1 MTLPGEV
8 GVDVMAFCTRE
19 GEFFD
24 VLETRSPEAR
34 EEALMAALSAHVAQA
49 RAQAPYYAR
58 VLQHVDPDEVN
69 SRAALARLPLTRKSD
84 LITLQAGRPPFG
96 ELIAIPPG
104 RLARIFVSP
113 GPIYDPEAPGRDFF
127 RFGRALFATGLRA
140 GQILHN
146 TFSYHFTP
154 AGAMMENGARA
165 LGCAVVPAGPGNLEL
180 QARAIAHLRS
190 HCYAGTP
197 EFLKA
202 ILEKGEELGL
212 DLSSLRRGHV
222 TGGAYTAALR
232 TWYAERGL
240 TVLQSYGTADL
251 GLVAYESE
259 AREGLILDE
268 FVIVEIVRPGT
279 SEPLPEGEVGEV
291 VVTLLVPE
299 YPLIRFA
306 TGDLS
311 AILPGQSP
319 CGRTNMRIRGWLG
332 RADQATKVRGMF
344 VRPEQIAELARRFPG
359 LGRLRLVVSR
369 ERDHDTM
376 TLSVEAASPDP
387 ALAARLA
394 EALEAVTKLRGDV
407 TLVPPG
413 TLPNDGRVIED
424 LRTVE

>member
-1 MTLPGEV
+1 
-8 GVDVMAFCTRE
+8 MALRRRE

-24 VLETRSPEAR
+24 VLETRGPEAR
-34 EEALMAALSAHVAQA
+34 EEALMGSLSAHVAQA

-58 VLQHVDPDEVN
+58 VLQHVDPEQVA
-69 SRAALARLPLTRKSD
+69 SRAALAQLPLTRKSD

-146 TFSYHFTP
+146 TFAYHFTP
-154 AGAMMENGARA
+154 AGAMMESGARA
-165 LGCAVVPAGPGNLEL
+165 VGCAVVPAGPGNLEL

-202 ILEKGEELGL
+202 ILEKGDELGL
-212 DLSSLRRGHV
+212 DLGTIRRGHV
-222 TGGAYTAALR
+222 TGGAYTPALR
-232 TWYAERGL
+232 AWYAERGM

-268 FVIVEIVRPGT
+268 HVIVEIVRPGT
-279 SEPLPEGEVGEV
+279 GEPLPEGEVGEV

-311 AILPGQSP
+311 AIMPGLSA
-319 CGRTNMRIRGWLG
+319 CGRTNTRIRGWMG
-332 RADQATKVRGMF
+332 RADQAAKVKGMF
-344 VRPEQIAELARRFPG
+344 VRPEQIADLARRFPG
-359 LGRLRLVVSR
+359 LGRMRLVVDR
-369 ERDHDTM
+369 RGDADVM
-376 TLSVEAASPDP
+376 TLSAEAPQPDG
-387 ALAARLA
+387 ALAAKLA
-394 EALEAVTKLRGDV
+394 EALATVTKLRGEV
-407 TLVPPG
+407 MLVAPG

-424 LRTVE
+424 VRKVE

>member
-1 MTLPGEV
+1 MRPR
-8 GVDVMAFCTRE
+8 RE

-24 VLETRSPEAR
+24 VLETRNAEAR
-34 EEALMAALSAHVAQA
+34 EEALMASLSAHVGQA

-58 VLQHVDPDEVN
+58 VLQHVEPDQVA
-69 SRAALARLPLTRKSD
+69 SRAALAALPLTRKSD
-84 LITLQAGRPPFG
+84 LVTLQAGRPPFG

-127 RFGRALFATGLRA
+127 RFARALFAAGLRS

-154 AGAMMENGARA
+154 AGAMMESGARA
-165 LGCAVVPAGPGNLEL
+165 LGCAVVPAGPGNLEQ

-197 EFLKA
+197 EFLKS
-202 ILEKGEELGL
+202 IIEKGEELGL
-212 DLSSLRRGHV
+212 DLSTMRRGHV
-222 TGGAYTAALR
+222 TGGAYTPGLR
-232 TWYAERGL
+232 AWYADRGL

-259 AREGLILDE
+259 AREGLIIDE
-268 FVIVEIVRPGT
+268 HVLVEIVRPGT
-279 SEPLPEGEVGEV
+279 GDPLPDGEVGEV

-311 AILPGQSP
+311 AVLPGQSP
-319 CGRTNMRIRGWLG
+319 CGRSNMRIKGWMG
-332 RADQATKVRGMF
+332 RADQATKVKGMF
-344 VRPEQIAELARRFPG
+344 VRPEQVADLARRFPG
-359 LGRLRLVVSR
+359 LGRLRLVIDR
-369 ERDHDTM
+369 PGEADRM
-376 TLSVEAASPDP
+376 TLRAEAATTD
-387 ALAARLA
+387 AMLAERLA
-394 EALEAVTKLRGDV
+394 ETLQAVTKLRGEV
-407 TLVPPG
+407 ALVPPG
-413 TLPNDGRVIED
+413 SLPNDGRVIED
-424 LRTVE
+424 LRKVE

>member
-1 MTLPGEV
+1 MIRRR
-8 GVDVMAFCTRE
+8 RE

-24 VLETRSPEAR
+24 VLETRDAEAR
-34 EEALMAALSAHVAQA
+34 EEGLMAALSAHVAQA

-58 VLQHVDPDEVN
+58 VLQHVEPDQVA
-69 SRAALARLPLTRKSD
+69 SRKALAALPLTRKSD
-84 LITLQAGRPPFG
+84 LVTLQAGRPPFG

-113 GPIYDPEAPGRDFF
+113 GPIFDPEAPGRDFF
-127 RFGRALFATGLRA
+127 RFARALFATGLRS

-146 TFSYHFTP
+146 TFAYHFTP
-154 AGAMMENGARA
+154 AGAMMESGARA

-197 EFLKA
+197 DFLKA
-202 ILEKGEELGL
+202 IIEKAEELGL
-212 DLSSLRRGHV
+212 DLATLRRGHV
-222 TGGAYTAALR
+222 TGGAYTQSLR
-232 TWYAERGL
+232 TWYSDRGL

-268 FVIVEIVRPGT
+268 HVIVEIVRPGT
-279 SEPLPEGEVGEV
+279 GEPLPDGEVGEV
-291 VVTLLVPE
+291 VVTLLLPE

-311 AILPGQSP
+311 AIMPGQSP
-319 CGRTNMRIRGWLG
+319 CGRSNVRIRGWMG
-332 RADQATKVRGMF
+332 RADQATKVKGMF
-344 VRPEQIAELARRFPG
+344 VRPEQIADIARRIPS
-359 LGRLRLVVSR
+359 LGRLRLVV
-369 ERDHDTM
+369 ERVDEADRM
-376 TLSVEAASPDP
+376 TLRAEAAAADDN
-387 ALAARLA
+387 LAQRLA
-394 EALEAVTKLRGDV
+394 ETLQTVTKLRGDV

-413 TLPNDGRVIED
+413 SLPNDGRVIED
-424 LRTVE
+424 TRKVE

>member
-1 MTLPGEV
+1 MRHRR
-8 GVDVMAFCTRE
+8 RE

-24 VLETRSPEAR
+24 VLETRDPEAR

-58 VLQHVDPDEVN
+58 VLQHVEPDQVA
-69 SRAALARLPLTRKSD
+69 SRAALAALPLTRKSD
-84 LITLQAGRPPFG
+84 LVTLQAGRPPFG

-127 RFGRALFATGLRA
+127 RFARALFATGLRS
-140 GQILHN
+140 GQFLHN

-154 AGAMMENGARA
+154 AGEMMESGARA

-180 QARAIAHLRS
+180 QARSIAHLRS
-190 HCYAGTP
+190 QCYAGTP
-197 EFLKA
+197 DFLKA
-202 ILEKGEELGL
+202 IVEKGDELGL

-222 TGGAYTAALR
+222 TGGAYTPSLR
-232 TWYAERGL
+232 AWYAERGF

-268 FVIVEIVRPGT
+268 HVLVEIVRPGT
-279 SEPLPEGEVGEV
+279 GEPLPEGEVGEV

-311 AILPGQSP
+311 AIMAGQSP
-319 CGRTNMRIRGWLG
+319 CGRTNTRIKGWMG
-332 RADQATKVRGMF
+332 RADQATKVKGMF
-344 VRPEQIAELARRFPG
+344 VRPEQIADLGRRFPG
-359 LGRLRLVVSR
+359 LGRMRLVVDRSG
-369 ERDHDTM
+369 DADTM
-376 TLSVEAASPDP
+376 TLRAEASATDD
-387 ALAARLA
+387 ALSARLA
-394 EALEAVTKLRGDV
+394 EALQAVTKLRGRVD
-407 TLVPPG
+407 LVPQG
-413 TLPNDGRVIED
+413 SLPNDGRVIED
-424 LRTVE
+424 LRKVE

>member
-1 MTLPGEV
+1 MMRPR
-8 GVDVMAFCTRE
+8 RE

-24 VLETRSPEAR
+24 VLETRDAEAR
-34 EEALMAALSAHVAQA
+34 EEALMAALSAHVGQA

-58 VLQHVDPDEVN
+58 VLQHVEPDQVV
-69 SRAALARLPLTRKSD
+69 SRAALAALPLTRKSD
-84 LITLQAGRPPFG
+84 LVTLQAGRPPFG

-113 GPIYDPEAPGRDFF
+113 GPIFDPEAPGRDFF
-127 RFGRALFATGLRA
+127 RFARAMFATGLRS

-146 TFSYHFTP
+146 TFAYHFTP
-154 AGAMMENGARA
+154 AGAMMESGARA

-180 QARAIAHLRS
+180 QARSIAHLRS

-202 ILEKGEELGL
+202 IIEKGEELGL
-212 DLSSLRRGHV
+212 DLTTFRRGHV
-222 TGGAYTAALR
+222 TGGAFTHALR
-232 TWYAERGL
+232 AWYADRGL

-268 FVIVEIVRPGT
+268 HVLVEIVRPGT
-279 SEPLPEGEVGEV
+279 GEPVPDGEVGEV

-311 AILPGQSP
+311 AIMPGQSP
-319 CGRTNMRIRGWLG
+319 CGRSNKRIRGWMG
-332 RADQATKVRGMF
+332 RADQAAKVKGMF
-344 VRPEQIAELARRFPG
+344 VRPEQIADLARRFPAV
-359 LGRLRLVVSR
+359 GRLRLVIDR
-369 ERDHDTM
+369 PGEADRM
-376 TLSVEAASPDP
+376 TLHAEAAGAADG
-387 ALAARLA
+387 LAAKLG
-394 EALEAVTKLRGDV
+394 EALQAITKLRGEIV
-407 TLVPPG
+407 LAQPG
-413 TLPNDGRVIED
+413 TLANDGRVIDD
-424 LRTVE
+424 LRKVE

>member
-1 MTLPGEV
+1 
-8 GVDVMAFCTRE
+8 MAVRRRE
-19 GEFFD
+19 GKFFD
-24 VLETRSPEAR
+24 VLETRDPEAR
-34 EEALMAALSAHVAQA
+34 EESLMASLAAHIAQA

-58 VLQHVDPDEVN
+58 VLQHIEPEEIT
-69 SRAALARLPLTRKSD
+69 SRAALAALPLTRKSD

-146 TFSYHFTP
+146 TFAYHFTP
-154 AGAMMENGARA
+154 AGAMLESGARA
-165 LGCAVVPAGPGNLEL
+165 VGCAVVPAGPGNLEL

-202 ILEKGEELGL
+202 ILETGDALGL
-212 DLSSLRRGHV
+212 DLATLRRGHV
-222 TGGAYTAALR
+222 TGGAFTPSLR
-232 TWYAERGL
+232 AWYAARGL

-268 FVIVEIVRPGT
+268 FVLVEIVRPGT
-279 SEPLPEGEVGEV
+279 SEPVPDGEVGEV

-311 AILPGQSP
+311 AILPGLSP
-319 CGRTNMRIRGWLG
+319 CGRTNVRIRGWLG
-332 RADQATKVRGMF
+332 RADQAAKVKGMF
-344 VRPEQIAELARRFPG
+344 VRPEQMADLARRFPD
-359 LGRLRLVVSR
+359 LGRLRLVIDRAGEVDR
-369 ERDHDTM
+369 M
-376 TLSVEAASPDP
+376 TLSAEADGDEPG
-387 ALAARLA
+387 LAERLA
-394 EALEAVTKLRGDV
+394 EALQAVTKLRGEV
-407 TLVPPG
+407 RLVPRG
-413 TLPNDGRVIED
+413 SLPNDGRVIED
-424 LRTVE
+424 VRKVE

>member
-1 MTLPGEV
+1 MRR
-8 GVDVMAFCTRE
+8 RE

-24 VLETRSPEAR
+24 VLETRDPEAR
-34 EEALMAALSAHVAQA
+34 EESLMASLAAHVAQA

-58 VLQHVDPDEVN
+58 VLQHVEPEEIT
-69 SRAALARLPLTRKSD
+69 SRAALAALPLTRKSD

-146 TFSYHFTP
+146 TFAYHFTP
-154 AGAMMENGARA
+154 AGAMLESGARA
-165 LGCAVVPAGPGNLEL
+165 VGCAVVPAGPGNLEL

-202 ILEKGEELGL
+202 ILETGDALGL
-212 DLSSLRRGHV
+212 DLATLRRGHV
-222 TGGAYTAALR
+222 TGGAFTPSLR
-232 TWYAERGL
+232 AWYAARGL

-268 FVIVEIVRPGT
+268 FVLVEIVRPGT
-279 SEPLPEGEVGEV
+279 SEPVPDGEVGEV

-311 AILPGQSP
+311 AILPGLSP
-319 CGRTNMRIRGWLG
+319 CGRTNVRIRGWLG
-332 RADQATKVRGMF
+332 RADQAAKVKGMF
-344 VRPEQIAELARRFPG
+344 VRPEQMADLARRFPV
-359 LGRLRLVVSR
+359 LGRLRLGIDRVGEADR
-369 ERDHDTM
+369 M
-376 TLSVEAASPDP
+376 TLSAEADGEEPG
-387 ALAARLA
+387 LAERLA
-394 EALEAVTKLRGDV
+394 EALQAVTKLRGEV
-407 TLVPPG
+407 RLVPRG
-413 TLPNDGRVIED
+413 SLPNDGRVIED
-424 LRTVE
+424 VRKVE

>member
-1 MTLPGEV
+1 MMRPR
-8 GVDVMAFCTRE
+8 RE

-24 VLETRSPEAR
+24 VLETRDAEAR
-34 EEALMAALSAHVAQA
+34 EEALMASLSAHVGQA

-58 VLQHVDPDEVN
+58 VLQHVEPDQVA
-69 SRAALARLPLTRKSD
+69 SRAALAALPLTRKSD
-84 LITLQAGRPPFG
+84 LVTLQAGRPPFG

-127 RFGRALFATGLRA
+127 RFARALFATGLRS

-146 TFSYHFTP
+146 TFAYHFTP
-154 AGAMMENGARA
+154 AGAMMESGARA
-165 LGCAVVPAGPGNLEL
+165 LGCAVVPAGPGNLET

-197 EFLKA
+197 DFLKS
-202 ILEKGEELGL
+202 IIEKGEELGL
-212 DLSSLRRGHV
+212 DLSTLRRGHV
-222 TGGAYTAALR
+222 TGGAYTQALR
-232 TWYAERGL
+232 AWYADRGF

-259 AREGLILDE
+259 AREGMILDE
-268 FVIVEIVRPGT
+268 HVLVEIVRPGT
-279 SEPLPEGEVGEV
+279 GEPLPDGEVGEV

-311 AILPGQSP
+311 AVLPGQSP
-319 CGRTNMRIRGWLG
+319 CGRSNMRIRGWMG
-332 RADQATKVRGMF
+332 RADQAAKVKGMF
-344 VRPEQIAELARRFPG
+344 VRPEQIADLARRFPAV
-359 LGRLRLVVSR
+359 GRMRLVIDR
-369 ERDHDTM
+369 PGEADRM
-376 TLSVEAASPDP
+376 TLRAEAATTD
-387 ALAARLA
+387 AMLAQRLA
-394 EALEAVTKLRGDV
+394 ETLQSVTKLRGEV

-413 TLPNDGRVIED
+413 SLPNDGRVIED
-424 LRTVE
+424 LRKVE

>member
-1 MTLPGEV
+1 MRPR
-8 GVDVMAFCTRE
+8 RE

-24 VLETRSPEAR
+24 VLETRDAEAR
-34 EEALMAALSAHVAQA
+34 EEALMAALSAHVGQA

-58 VLQHVDPDEVN
+58 VLQHVEPDQVV
-69 SRAALARLPLTRKSD
+69 SRAALAALPLTRKSD
-84 LITLQAGRPPFG
+84 LVTLQAGRPPFG

-113 GPIYDPEAPGRDFF
+113 GPIFDPEAPGRDFF
-127 RFGRALFATGLRA
+127 RFARALFATGLRS

-146 TFSYHFTP
+146 TFAYHFTP
-154 AGAMMENGARA
+154 AGAMMESGARA

-197 EFLKA
+197 DFLKA
-202 ILEKGEELGL
+202 IIEKGEELGL
-212 DLSSLRRGHV
+212 DFTTFRRGHV
-222 TGGAYTAALR
+222 TGGAYTPGLR
-232 TWYAERGL
+232 AWYADRGL

-268 FVIVEIVRPGT
+268 HVLVEIVRPGT
-279 SEPLPEGEVGEV
+279 GEPLPDGEVGEV

-311 AILPGQSP
+311 AIMPGQSP
-319 CGRTNMRIRGWLG
+319 CGRSNKRIRGWMG
-332 RADQATKVRGMF
+332 RADQAAKVKGMF
-344 VRPEQIAELARRFPG
+344 VRPEQIADLARRFPAV
-359 LGRLRLVVSR
+359 GRLRLVIDR
-369 ERDHDTM
+369 AGEADRM
-376 TLSVEAASPDP
+376 TLHAEAAGAADG
-387 ALAARLA
+387 LAAKLG
-394 EALEAVTKLRGDV
+394 EALQAITKLRGEIV
-407 TLVPPG
+407 LAQPG
-413 TLPNDGRVIED
+413 TLANDGRVIDD
-424 LRTVE
+424 LRKVE